1 MSSFSSCAEL
11 TIPLGGTTS
20 TVAGIQTVELLALL
34 DGVMPPPSW
43 GIGLPASAAPDPS
56 TAAAKALP
64 PAPMA
69 DLRDLRSCGL

>member
-20 TVAGIQTVELLALL
+20 DVAGIQTVELLALL
-34 DGVMPPPSW
+34 SGVMLPSW
-43 GIGLPASAAPDPS
+43 VTGLPASAAPDPS
-56 TAAAKALP
+56 AAAAKALP